1 MINRPYLS
9 WSIQEYMS
17 QIVLRVAHQPLS
29 WVIKEKSSILFV
41 RDLTRLGTSWYL
53 TCSIAWIYF
62 LCWPSRYS
70 SQVMSLRDIFAHI
83 HNWLWNTI
91 LHRLI
96 KSAIKSNNCQH
107 SVINFQHK
115 RCDYNNNDKFY
126 LHLGMCCV
134 IHQLGNYD
142 TIFWILWL
150 YSYYVHY
157 LISRQYSGSC
167 FN

>member
-1 MINRPYLS
+1 M
-9 WSIQEYMS
+9 
-17 QIVLRVAHQPLS
+17 H
-29 WVIKEKSSILFV
+29 IKETSLVWFV

-62 LCWPSRYS
+62 WCWPGRYS

-91 LHRLI
+91 LHGLI

-142 TIFWILWL
+142 TIFLNTVIVFLLCSLFYIQTVFWELLLLRKLFLNAISLVSVWL
-150 YSYYVHY
+150 
-157 LISRQYSGSC
+157 
-167 FN
+167 

>member
-1 MINRPYLS
+1 MILPS
-9 WSIQEYMS
+9 SAW
-17 QIVLRVAHQPLS
+17 
-29 WVIKEKSSILFV
+29 IKETSLVWFV

-62 LCWPSRYS
+62 WCWPSRYS
-70 SQVMSLRDIFAHI
+70 SQVMSLRGIFAHI

-134 IHQLGNYD
+134 IHQLRYYD
-142 TIFWILWL
+142 AIFFVYCDCIHIVFIILHPDSIL
-150 YSYYVHY
+150 GVI
-157 LISRQYSGSC
+157 LIKKLMLNAKILVSDIL
-167 FN
+167 